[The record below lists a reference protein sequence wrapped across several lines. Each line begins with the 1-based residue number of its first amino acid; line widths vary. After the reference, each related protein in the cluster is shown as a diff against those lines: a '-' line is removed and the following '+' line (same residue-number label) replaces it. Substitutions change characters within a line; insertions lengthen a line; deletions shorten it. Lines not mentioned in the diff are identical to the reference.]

1 MYLAVYERRKEKLKQ
16 SKEINNILQE
26 EKITALYLR
35 LSRDDDLEG
44 ESNSIANQRT
54 LLTNYAK
61 KNGFRNVKIFI
72 DDGVSGVTFNHPGFK
87 EMMKLIEADQV
98 STLIVK
104 DMSRLGRNYIEVG
117 QLTETILPMH
127 DVRFIAVND
136 GVDSLAGEDDFTPF
150 RNIMNEWYA
159 KDMSRKM
166 RSSLKIKDSQGY
178 AIGVP
183 PLGYKKDPENPKMW
197 VIDEEGA
204 EIVRHIYSLRQQGK
218 NVTDIANILRHEKIY
233 IPSVYAEKKGFRK
246 PYVKASRGEYCWD
259 KSIVTKI
266 LQNRSYVGDVV
277 NFKTYSKSFKLK
289 KRLDNPED
297 NWKIHK
303 NVHEP
308 IIDRDLFE
316 QIQKTFGN
324 TRRKNSKYIEKNM
337 FAGLLKC
344 SDCGANL
351 NYKYTHDNPNN
362 HYFSCRNQRA
372 KNGLCTKTHHIR
384 VDMLTQIVRNDI
396 ANIVQFAANFEDEF
410 VKIVV
415 DENYKRIQATQKK
428 NFDALN
434 KMLAKDKE
442 LDTLCEK
449 VFEEKILENLSEER
463 FLKLS
468 QKYEDEQFELKAQ
481 IKNMKKIV
489 AEEKKHELDA
499 DGFLKIVRK
508 YSQIE
513 ELTSEILQEF
523 IDKIVVHNR
532 EEIFGETVQKVEIF
546 YRLIGQVK
554 IPKLSR
560 KEESQFIKYF
570 GRSNRNKV
578 AVAV

>member
-1 MYLAVYERRKEKLKQ
+1 MTDT
-16 SKEINNILQE
+16 ILHE
-26 EKITALYLR
+26 EKITVLYLR

-44 ESNSIANQRT
+44 ESNSISNQKT

-61 KNGFRNVKIFI
+61 KNGFKNIKVFI
-72 DDGVSGVTFNHPGFK
+72 DDGISGVTFNRQGFK
-87 EMMKLIEADQV
+87 DMFKLIEADQV
-98 STLIVK
+98 ATLIVK

-127 DVRFIAVND
+127 DVRLIAVND
-136 GVDSLAGEDDFTPF
+136 GVDSEKGEDDFTPF

-166 RSSLKIKDSQGY
+166 RSALKIKNSQGY
-178 AIGVP
+178 AIGRP
-183 PLGYKKDPENPKMW
+183 PYGYKHDETDKKRW

-204 EIVRHIYSLRQQGK
+204 EIVRYIYSLRQKGK

-233 IPSVYAEKKGFRK
+233 IPSVYAVKKGFRK
-246 PYVKASRGEYCWD
+246 PCVKASRGEYCWD
-259 KSIVTKI
+259 KGIVTKI
-266 LQNRSYVGDVV
+266 LQNQSYVGDVV
-277 NFKTYSKSFKLK
+277 NFKTYTKSFKIK
-289 KRLDNPED
+289 KRFENDKE
-297 NWKIHK
+297 NWQIHE
-303 NVHEP
+303 NVHP
-308 IIDRDLFE
+308 AIISREVFE
-316 QIQKTFGN
+316 DIQKTFGN
-324 TRRKNSKYIEKNM
+324 TRRKKSKYTEKNM
-337 FAGLLKC
+337 FAGFLKC

-372 KNGLCTKTHHIR
+372 KNGLCKKTHHIR
-384 VDMLTQIVRNDI
+384 IDVLTKLVKNDI
-396 ANIVQFAANFEDEF
+396 SNIVQFATEFEDEF

-415 DENYKRIQATQKK
+415 DENYKRIQATQRK
-428 NFDALN
+428 NLEALH
-434 KMLAKDKE
+434 KMLARDKE

-449 VFEEKILENLSEER
+449 VFEEKILGNLSEER

-513 ELTSEILQEF
+513 ELTLDILQEF
-523 IDKIVVHNR
+523 IDKIVVHHK
-532 EEIFGETVQKVEIF
+532 EEVFGETIQKVEIY
-546 YRLIGQVK
+546 YRMIGHIE
-554 IPKLSR
+554 IPKMTKIE
-560 KEESQFIKYF
+560 KEGYIKAF
-570 GRSNRNKV
+570 GHTKKEQI
-578 AVAV
+578 A